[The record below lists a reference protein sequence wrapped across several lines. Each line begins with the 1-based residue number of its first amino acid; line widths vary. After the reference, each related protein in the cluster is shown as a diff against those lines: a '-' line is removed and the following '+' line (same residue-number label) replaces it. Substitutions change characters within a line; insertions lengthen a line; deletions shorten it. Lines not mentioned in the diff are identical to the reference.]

1 MNLWPYAAVSA
12 IVVAFCAFL
21 AWISPNSIPT
31 AIAIASLVVGWWFQ
45 SPGEIVQKAMT
56 LTQSA
61 KPIEHVTVQKEQTN
75 G

>member
-1 MNLWPYAAVSA
+1 
-12 IVVAFCAFL
+12 
-21 AWISPNSIPT
+21 
-31 AIAIASLVVGWWFQ
+31 VVGWWFQ